1 MKPFGASKSVV
12 IVSFPHLIRHS
23 LEDKND
29 HQTTAILSSGNSIC
43 QDTILHSQTIVRI
56 FHKKNSPSLFP
67 YLHQVPN
74 YSFQN
79 EPVRNLM
86 NIKQTRLEV
95 MHFLSQRMD
104 GFIETFLKSIDTNWQ
119 PSDLL
124 PDSNSEAFLAEVKEL
139 RLQCRELPYDYL
151 AVLVGDII
159 TEEAL
164 PTYETWLMDI
174 EGIGQTKKEGWSK
187 WIRMWTAEE
196 NRHGDL
202 LNKYVYLSGRV
213 NMRQMEISTQY
224 LIADGMEIGAARDP
238 YRNFVYTSF
247 QEMATNISHRRTA
260 SLAKQFGNN
269 QLSKICG
276 VIASD
281 EARHAKAYKSFIKQ
295 IFDIDASEMMLA
307 FEDMMRKKIVMPA
320 HFLRQQGEK
329 IGTTFS
335 HFSDAAQRLGVY
347 TTIDYTDILES
358 LIKEWNLTNIRSLND
373 AAERARD
380 YLMALPGRFRKV
392 AERSTIKATLDYE
405 FNWITR

>member
-1 MKPFGASKSVV
+1 M
-12 IVSFPHLIRHS
+12 I
-23 LEDKND
+23 
-29 HQTTAILSSGNSIC
+29 SSITN
-43 QDTILHSQTIVRI
+43 
-56 FHKKNSPSLFP
+56 
-67 YLHQVPN
+67 
-74 YSFQN
+74 
-79 EPVRNLM
+79 
-86 NIKQTRLEV
+86 NISHTRLEV
-95 MHFLSQRMD
+95 MQFLAQKMD
-104 GFIETFLKSIDTNWQ
+104 SIVDTYLKKIDENWQ

-124 PDSNSEAFLAEVKEL
+124 PDSGRDTFLTEVKEL
-139 RLQCRELPYDYL
+139 QQECKELPYDYL

-164 PTYETWLMDI
+164 PTYESWLMDV
-174 EGIGQTKKEGWSK
+174 EGIGKSDREGWSK

-224 LIADGMEIGAARDP
+224 LLADGLDNGAARDP

-260 SLAKQFGNN
+260 TLSKQYGNN

-276 VIASD
+276 LIAAD
-281 EARHAKAYKSFIKQ
+281 ELRHAKAYKSFISS
-295 IFDIDASEMMLA
+295 IFEIDPSEMMLA

-329 IGTTFS
+329 IGATFS

-347 TTIDYTDILES
+347 TSADYTDILES
-358 LIKEWNLTNIRSLND
+358 LVKEWDIANITGLND
-373 AAERARD
+373 AAEKARD
-380 YLMALPGRFRKV
+380 YLMALPERFRRITDR
-392 AERSTIKATLDYE
+392 ASTKAPLQYE